1 MEGARGGQEMENTR
15 ELLALTRETQAI
27 WDGNAEFWADYI
39 GEGNQFQLEIVNP
52 PTERL
57 LDLKPG
63 ERVLDVA
70 CGNGPFARRMA
81 QAGAEV
87 VAFDF
92 SERFIAWA
100 RRRSAETG
108 DNIEYHVLDATDEAQ
123 LLTLGE
129 RRFEAAVC
137 NMALMDMTTID
148 PLLAALA
155 RLLKPGGR
163 FVFSVMHPCFNSTA
177 MRFTAEQHEQGGEV
191 ITTYAVKVT
200 DYLGLAP
207 AKGLGIR
214 GQPRPHYYFH
224 RPLSV
229 LFGACFRAGFVLD
242 GLEEPADP
250 SGPNPQRPFSWANL
264 PGIPP
269 AIVARLRLPA

>member
-1 MEGARGGQEMENTR
+1 MDGARGGQESESDR

-39 GEGNQFQLEIVNP
+39 GEGNQFQLEILNP

-108 DNIEYHVLDATDEAQ
+108 DTIEYHVLDATDEAQ

-129 RRFEAAVC
+129 RRF
-137 NMALMDMTTID
+137 
-148 PLLAALA
+148 
-155 RLLKPGGR
+155 
-163 FVFSVMHPCFNSTA
+163 
-177 MRFTAEQHEQGGEV
+177 
-191 ITTYAVKVT
+191 
-200 DYLGLAP
+200 
-207 AKGLGIR
+207 
-214 GQPRPHYYFH
+214 
-224 RPLSV
+224 
-229 LFGACFRAGFVLD
+229 
-242 GLEEPADP
+242 
-250 SGPNPQRPFSWANL
+250 
-264 PGIPP
+264 
-269 AIVARLRLPA
+269 